1 MATQDV
7 TEPAHPQGAH
17 RAGRHG
23 APREKSRA
31 AVPALVWV
39 ATALHVGAMVVFAL
53 LYPAYWAF
61 DETGHVSR
69 VLAAQNGQVTPT
81 PGAAP
86 YVSAVAHSYSD
97 YAAKNQPPFITH
109 LPMPRADRPSMISL
123 GGAKPYDV
131 PGSLPNQLAQH
142 PPGYYLLAAGVLDVV
157 PGSAGFS
164 WDQTVGL
171 IRLFDV
177 VLLAP
182 LPLLCWAT
190 ARRFARP
197 KVATAAA
204 FAPALIPGLERLGGS
219 TNNDDLI
226 ILLVGVFTLLI
237 TRVLRGDG
245 RVRTGVA
252 LGACI
257 AAALLVKG
265 FALVLPAVVLVAY
278 LVAWRRSR
286 VLPWRPFLPVV
297 VGSALGGLWWL
308 RNLLVYDA
316 VQPAGLTKPQADQVW
331 PPLPNGSHGA
341 LSTFARKAV
350 DVFTTDF
357 WGALGLAAPP
367 SLPGV
372 ITVVASVL
380 VGVLVVL
387 PFVSGRRCDRVVGEI
402 HPAPG
407 SRLVDLGVLLLPTLL
422 VLAPLLVH
430 AWADFHRTGQPIGI
444 QGRYLYVGLVGLV
457 AICAAG
463 VELLADRAPRLVVQ
477 SLPLLACV
485 LAIAIEWTAIWTV
498 LVKLWLPAST
508 SFTGSTSELAHAIGA
523 HAPWP
528 GPVTMALFAF
538 AAVAALVALVAS
550 SVDAIRRR
558 AVSS

>member
-17 RAGRHG
+17 RDGRHG
-23 APREKSRA
+23 ARRQKSRA

-39 ATALHVGAMVVFAL
+39 ATALHVGVMVVFAL

-69 VLAAQNGQVTPT
+69 VLAAQNGRVTPT

-86 YVSAVAHSYSD
+86 YVTAVAHSYTD
-97 YAAKNQPPFITH
+97 LAAKVQPPFITH
-109 LPMPRADRPSMISL
+109 LPAPRADRPSMISL
-123 GGAKPYDV
+123 GGAAPYEV
-131 PGSLPNQLAQH
+131 PGGLPNQLAQH
-142 PPGYYLLAAGVLDVV
+142 PPGYYLLAAGVLDIV
-157 PGSAGFS
+157 PGSANFS

-177 VLLAP
+177 LLLAP
-182 LPLLCWAT
+182 IPLLCWAT

-197 KVATAAA
+197 KVALAAA

-219 TNNDDLI
+219 TNNDNPM

-237 TRVLRGDG
+237 TRVLHGDN

-252 LGACI
+252 VGACV

-265 FALVLPAVVLVAY
+265 FALVLPAVALVAY

-286 VLPWRPFLPVV
+286 VVPWRPFLPVV
-297 VGSALGGLWWL
+297 VGSAIGGLWWL
-308 RNLLVYDA
+308 RNLLVYNA
-316 VQPAGLTKPQADQVW
+316 IQPAGLTRAQADQVW
-331 PPLPNGSHGA
+331 PPLPKGTHG
-341 LSTFARKAV
+341 TFPAFVHRAV
-350 DVFTTDF
+350 DVFSTDF

-380 VGVLVVL
+380 VGVLFVL
-387 PFVSGRRCDRVVGEI
+387 PFVSGRRCDRVVGNV
-402 HPAPG
+402 HTAPG
-407 SRLVDLGVLLLPTLL
+407 SRLVDLGVLVLPTLL

-430 AWADFHRTGQPIGI
+430 AWADYHRTGQPIGI

-463 VELLADRAPRLVVQ
+463 VELIADWLPRLVVQ
-477 SLPLLACV
+477 ALPLLACV

-498 LVKLWLPAST
+498 LVKLWLPASASVT
-508 SFTGSTSELAHAIGA
+508 SSVSELTHAIGA
-523 HAPWP
+523 RAPWP
-528 GPVTMALFAF
+528 GPVTIGLFAF
-538 AAVAALVALVAS
+538 AACAALVAVVAS
-550 SVDAIRRR
+550 TVEAMGRR